1 MKELLLG
8 IVLGDGYLEPHGKG
22 VRLQVNHAER
32 FAFYVKWKREALHEL
47 IPGALHRNHNNGYPF
62 WRFVT
67 KSHPDLAE
75 LRRLFYVDGKKIIPD
90 NIQEML
96 VHPQSLAVWFMD
108 DGTCDKRQGS
118 MLFET
123 QCFDAS
129 DVERLRETLQTN
141 FDVGTKAHRC
151 GVGRK
156 GCRLYVSVAEAKKL
170 RKIIAPYVLPEMRYK
185 LFVPRND

>member
-8 IVLGDGYLEPHGKG
+8 MVLGDGYLEPHGKG
-22 VRLQVNHAER
+22 VRLQVNHAVR
-32 FAFYVKWKREALHEL
+32 FASYINWKRDLLRALE
-47 IPGALHRNHNNGYPF
+47 PGSLHTNSNNGYPF

-67 KSHPDLAE
+67 RCHPDLAD

-90 NIQEML
+90 GIQKML
-96 VHPQSLAVWFMD
+96 LHPQSLAVWFMD

-129 DVERLRETLQTN
+129 DVERLRETLQAN
-141 FDVGTKAHRC
+141 FDIRVKAHRC

-156 GCRLYVSVAEAKKL
+156 GCRLYVSVAEARKL
-170 RKIIAPYVLPEMRYK
+170 RKIIEPYVLPEMRYK